1 MFGLV
6 PFKINNNFIDSKNRY
21 DSMFKDFFGDEMSM
35 KNLRVD
41 IREKENE
48 YILEADFPG
57 MKKEDINIDYSKG
70 YLTISGEK
78 KTEKEETEKK
88 ENYIRKERSYEK
100 ASRSFYV
107 GDINKDEIKAKF
119 ENGVLEITIPKE
131 QKTIQENS
139 RIEIK

>member
-6 PFKINNNFIDSKNRY
+6 PFKINNNFIDSKNRF

-57 MKKEDINIDYSKG
+57 MKEEDINIDYSKG

>member
-6 PFKINNNFIDSKNRY
+6 PFKINNNFIDSKNRF

-100 ASRSFYV
+100 TSRSFYV

>member
-6 PFKINNNFIDSKNRY
+6 PFKINNNFIDSKNKF
-21 DSMFKDFFGDEMSM
+21 DNMFKDFFGDEMSM

-57 MKKEDINIDYSKG
+57 MKKEDINIDYIKG

>member
-6 PFKINNNFIDSKNRY
+6 PFKINNNFIDSKNRF

-100 ASRSFYV
+100 TSRSFYV

-139 RIEIK
+139 KIEIK

>member
-6 PFKINNNFIDSKNRY
+6 PFKINNNFVDSKNGF
-21 DSMFKDFFGDEMSM
+21 DSMFKDFFGDEISM
-35 KNLRVD
+35 KNLKVD
-41 IREKENE
+41 IKEKENE

-57 MKKEDINIDYSKG
+57 MKKEDINIEYNQG
-70 YLTISGEK
+70 YLSISGEK

-88 ENYIRKERSYEK
+88 ENYIRKERNYSK
-100 ASRSFYV
+100 VSRSFYV

-131 QKTIQENS
+131 QKAIEENS